1 MDETRDDA
9 MIRAWFGQMETCVQT
24 RDFTAA
30 RALFAADVIGFGT
43 RASLVRGLGRL
54 TEEQWHGIWPNIEGF
69 HFDMTALATGGTGS
83 MRWAV
88 CPWSSTGFDEIHA
101 PFDRPGRATVI
112 FRVDDDGALRA
123 IHTHFSL
130 APGTPQ
136 RTFGRA

>member
-1 MDETRDDA
+1 MNETGDGA
-9 MIRAWFGQMETCVQT
+9 MIRAWFGQMETCVRA
-24 RDFTAA
+24 RDFTTA

-43 RASLVRGLGRL
+43 RATLVRGLDRL
-54 TEEQWHGIWPNIEGF
+54 IEEQWRGIWPNIEEF
-69 HFDMTALATGGTGS
+69 RFDLAALAFGGGGS
-83 MRWAV
+83 LRWAV
-88 CPWSSTGFDEIHA
+88 CPWSSTGFDEAHA